1 MLYGCRSVCLKL
13 LFTDISRKIV
23 DPLVAYPIQE
33 MLAHLKTDV
42 AGDKYQ
48 VQSYKDLSYHMFEF
62 NLQYLILYHHIFGYF
77 VIFMS
82 KGILLVFSLIWH
94 NQILNINKSM
104 LFIFTRRMFV
114 SFDSNFDM
122 HHSTD
127 ILVVC
132 NVSLTCFPESK
143 RVFIK
148 RD

>member
-1 MLYGCRSVCLKL
+1 MEITHQLDRLFMIIVKKIHWTERKKLMLLVTNIRYGHIRIYHIICLNSIYSIWYYIII
-13 LFTDISRKIV
+13 F
-23 DPLVAYPIQE
+23 
-33 MLAHLKTDV
+33 
-42 AGDKYQ
+42 
-48 VQSYKDLSYHMFEF
+48 
-62 NLQYLILYHHIFGYF
+62 FGYF